1 MLTLLAQTDAASTR
15 TTYEFSRL
23 AEMTQW
29 GHWALLVAIVVA
41 MITFVGWL
49 YRRDTGELSRPIR
62 WTLTG
67 LRLAALAGLL
77 LFFFNLE
84 KKTESELHENSRVV
98 VLVDTSQSMALPN
111 SIESGSS
118 PRYEQIVERFQKG
131 ELLEQLRQ
139 THDVLLYQ
147 FDQTAQPTELA
158 VFRRPQ
164 TDTVSDTEDSA
175 ETAARFRS
183 ARLLLFVS
191 FGVLAISLIA
201 YLIALATRR
210 MAPSWRE
217 TAAAWAMIGA
227 FALVVGASLTA
238 TANLRAPELSL
249 RQLAMGD
256 LTDRAAEQPAEE
268 TTDEEA
274 QAAPTYADIDWVDKL
289 KPRGI
294 ETRIGDAIA
303 QIVQQERGRPIAG
316 IVLLSDGVSN
326 GGLEI
331 REAIQ
336 IAADSET
343 PVFPIGLGPS
353 ERPINLRVVDL
364 EAPSRVFPND
374 AFQITGYIQAFAS
387 KTDFINVQLASGT
400 TDPDGTFREE
410 TLEGEARRV
419 QLGPDGAVVATTF
432 DVTPESLGE
441 RTYQLRILSP
451 AGSDQDTSDDQKD
464 VKVQVIQRKN
474 RILLMAGGPSR
485 DFRFLRNQL
494 YRDKDVEL
502 HVYLQSGKPGISQ
515 ESDELLFNF
524 PNDAADLFENYD
536 CIVAFDPDWSQL
548 TLEQAELLERWVAEK
563 AGGLIVTTGPVFT
576 AEWASQRRGDPV
588 IDIVKQLYPVTFHSR
603 GTSIG
608 LDRFGSEKAWPLVF
622 TPEGQSQSFLW
633 LGNDGSTSASRWEE
647 FAGVYGYYAVRDKK
661 EGASVLA
668 RYNDP
673 DAALGDDPPIYMA
686 TQFYGAGRVFF
697 MASSEMWRIRALHEG
712 YFEQFYTKLIR
723 YVSQGRL
730 LRDSSRGVLLTNK
743 DRLLVGET
751 VEVRA
756 HLTDAKH
763 EPLTDPVVKATVSRP
778 DGRRDEVTLTQA
790 EQGGKGQYHGQFT
803 PLIEGDYHIELQLAG
818 GGKDSLLSRDVR
830 VRLPDKEIERPERD
844 DVAMRQISEGTGG
857 VYYVGMDAALG
868 KSPLPAVYLPAT
880 MPPQDMYTALPDLVD
895 RKFDRLLRTW
905 LLGLICGVLALE
917 WLTRRLLKLA

>member
-1 MLTLLAQTDAASTR
+1 M
-15 TTYEFSRL
+15 
-23 AEMTQW
+23 
-29 GHWALLVAIVVA
+29 
-41 MITFVGWL
+41 
-49 YRRDTGELSRPIR
+49 
-62 WTLTG
+62 
-67 LRLAALAGLL
+67 
-77 LFFFNLE
+77 
-84 KKTESELHENSRVV
+84 
-98 VLVDTSQSMALPN
+98 
-111 SIESGSS
+111 
-118 PRYEQIVERFQKG
+118 
-131 ELLEQLRQ
+131 
-139 THDVLLYQ
+139 
-147 FDQTAQPTELA
+147 
-158 VFRRPQ
+158 
-164 TDTVSDTEDSA
+164 
-175 ETAARFRS
+175 
-183 ARLLLFVS
+183 
-191 FGVLAISLIA
+191 
-201 YLIALATRR
+201 
-210 MAPSWRE
+210 
-217 TAAAWAMIGA
+217 
-227 FALVVGASLTA
+227 
-238 TANLRAPELSL
+238 
-249 RQLAMGD
+249 
-256 LTDRAAEQPAEE
+256 
-268 TTDEEA
+268 
-274 QAAPTYADIDWVDKL
+274 
-289 KPRGI
+289 
-294 ETRIGDAIA
+294 
-303 QIVQQERGRPIAG
+303 QQERGRPIAG
-316 IVLLSDGVSN
+316 ILLLSDGVNN

-387 KTDFINVQLASGT
+387 KTDFVNVQLASGT
-400 TDPDGTFREE
+400 TDSDGKFREE
-410 TLEGEARRV
+410 TLEGESRRIT
-419 QLGPDGAVVATTF
+419 LGADGAVVATTF
-432 DVTPESLGE
+432 DVTPDSLGE

-474 RILLMAGGPSR
+474 RVLLMAGGPSR

-515 ESDELLFNF
+515 ESDELLFSF

-548 TLEQAELLERWVAEK
+548 TVEQAELLERWVAEK

-622 TPEGQSQSFLW
+622 TNEGQSQSFLW
-633 LGNDGSTSASRWEE
+633 LGNDGAGSAARWEE
-647 FAGVYGYYAVRDKK
+647 FPGVYGYYAVRDKK
-661 EGASVLA
+661 EGASILA

-673 DAALGDDPPIYMA
+673 DAALGDDPPVYMA

-763 EPLTDPVVKATVSRP
+763 EPLTDPLVKAMVSRP
-778 DGRRDEVTLTQA
+778 DGRRDELTLTQA

-818 GGKDSLLSRDVR
+818 GGEDSLLTRDIR

-844 DVAMRQISEGTGG
+844 DASMRQIAEGTGA

-868 KSPLPAVYLPAT
+868 KSALPAVYLSAT
-880 MPPQDMYTALPDLVD
+880 LPTQDMYTALPDLVD

>member
-1 MLTLLAQTDAASTR
+1 MTLLLAQTDAAATR

-29 GHWALLVAIVVA
+29 SQWALLAAIVIA
-41 MITFVGWL
+41 MISLVGWL
-49 YRRDTGELSRPIR
+49 YRRDTAEQARAVR

-67 LRLAALAGLL
+67 LRLVALTGLL

-84 KKTESELHENSRVV
+84 KKTESEMHENSRVV
-98 VLVDTSQSMALPN
+98 VLVDTSLSMALPN
-111 SIESGSS
+111 SVESGSA
-118 PRYEQIVERFQKG
+118 PRYEQIVEKFSQG
-131 ELLEQLRQ
+131 ELLESLRES
-139 THDVLLYQ
+139 HDVLVYQ

-164 TDTVSDTEDSA
+164 ADLISETEDA
-175 ETAARFRS
+175 TAADARLQS
-183 ARLLLFVS
+183 ARRLLWIS
-191 FGVLAISLIA
+191 FGVAAISLAA
-201 YLIALATRR
+201 YLVALIIRR
-210 MAPSWRE
+210 TAPSWRE
-217 TAAAWAMIGA
+217 TAAVWSMVGA
-227 FALVVGASLTA
+227 FTLVVAATLAA

-249 RQLAMGD
+249 RQLALGD
-256 LTDRAAEQPAEE
+256 LQAYAVDKPAPKPTADEE
-268 TTDEEA
+268 T
-274 QAAPTYADIDWVDKL
+274 AAPSYAEIDWLDKI
-289 KPRGI
+289 KPRGV
-294 ETRIGDAIA
+294 ETRIGDAVA

-316 IVLLSDGVSN
+316 ILLLTDGVNN

-343 PVFPIGLGPS
+343 PIFPIGLGPAD
-353 ERPINLRVVDL
+353 RPINLRVVDL

-374 AFQITGYIQAFAS
+374 AFQITGYIQAFAA

-400 TDPDGTFREE
+400 TDSDGQFREE

-419 QLGPDGAVVATTF
+419 QLGDDGAVIATTF

-451 AGSDQDTSDDQKD
+451 AGSDQDTSDDQKT

-474 RILLMAGGPSR
+474 RVLLMAGGPSR

-502 HVYLQSGKPGISQ
+502 HVYLQSGEPGISQ
-515 ESDELLFNF
+515 ESDELLFQF
-524 PNDAADLFENYD
+524 PEDAADLFENYD

-563 AGGLIVTTGPVFT
+563 AGGLIVTTGPVYT
-576 AEWASQRRGDPV
+576 AKWASQRRGDPV
-588 IDIVKQLYPVTFHSR
+588 VEVVKQLYPVTFHSR

-608 LDRFGSEKAWPLVF
+608 LDRFGSEKAWPLSF
-622 TPEGQSQSFLW
+622 TNEGQSQSFLW
-633 LGNDGSTSASRWEE
+633 LGNDGANSAARWEE
-647 FAGVYGYYAVRDKK
+647 FPGVYGYYAVRDKK
-661 EGASVLA
+661 EGASVLS

-673 DAALGDDPPIYMA
+673 DAALGSDPPIYMA

-763 EPLTDPVVKATVSRP
+763 EPLTDPIAKALVTRP
-778 DGRRDEVTLTQA
+778 DGRRDELSLTLA
-790 EQGGKGQYHGQFT
+790 EQGGQGQYHGQFT
-803 PLIEGDYHIELQLAG
+803 PLIEGDYHIELRLPG
-818 GGKDSLLSRDVR
+818 GGEDALLTRDVR

-844 DVAMRQISEGTGG
+844 DPVLRQIADGSGG
-857 VYYVGMDAALG
+857 VYYVGLDAALG
-868 KSPLPAVYLPAT
+868 KSALPAVYLPAT
-880 MPPQDMYTALPDLVD
+880 LPPQDMYTALPDLVD
-895 RKFDRLLRTW
+895 RNFDRLLRTW
-905 LLGLICGVLALE
+905 LLGLICGALALE